1 MKIRNKIT
9 LLFVLLAG
17 SLLFGIFVFVYYFA
31 YHYTENEFFLRL
43 KERTNIVAQSYLEK
57 DELSAHIYNEII
69 QKHLQKLPDEQE
81 QLIKVDIPTRT
92 IEKDSA
98 IMLPK
103 NFINDIFTDKYAQMK
118 VAGTYFSG
126 LLYPDNQ
133 GDFIIV
139 VSANNKYG
147 TAMMIDLRNVL
158 VIALFWGLGAIFI
171 IGRYYAGK
179 VLNPITE
186 ITEKANNISVSNLHL
201 RLQTGKN
208 KDELN
213 QLAVTF
219 NKMLERLEIAF
230 EMQNNFVNNASHELR
245 TPLTAILGEIEI
257 TLNRQRSP
265 EEYRES
271 LNTIEKEAHRL
282 DLLVNS
288 LLKLAQADTD
298 EKGLLVEPI
307 RIDALLENVKSI
319 LDNTNP
325 GNRVTID
332 FNSLPYHS
340 EALVIQGNQNLLNIA
355 INNILD
361 NACKFSKNNQVFI
374 KISTEEK
381 QVSISIKDQGVGIP
395 ADDLNNV
402 SVPFFRASNAREF
415 KGFGVGLALA
425 LKIIK
430 LHGGTMSITSE
441 LMKGTEVKI
450 IFPNRPVLSAA

>member
-1 MKIRNKIT
+1 
-9 LLFVLLAG
+9 
-17 SLLFGIFVFVYYFA
+17 
-31 YHYTENEFFLRL
+31 
-43 KERTNIVAQSYLEK
+43 
-57 DELSAHIYNEII
+57 
-69 QKHLQKLPDEQE
+69 
-81 QLIKVDIPTRT
+81 VDIPTRT

-186 ITEKANNISVSNLHL
+186 ITE
-201 RLQTGKN
+201 